1 MKIASLGLVM
11 ALAAAPA
18 VANAQ
23 VTVSGGI
30 SFNFG
35 SLPGEA
41 VPSTDV
47 FYDQLAPY
55 GVWVD
60 DPTVGQV
67 FIPDESG
74 YVPYTNG
81 HWEDTDV
88 GFVWVSSEPFAWA
101 TSHYGRWFY
110 DSDYGRWAWLPDTTW
125 GPNWVDWYEA
135 DGSFGWAPLAPE
147 VIIQTGYQP
156 PVDCYHFVPSA
167 HIFDTNVRA
176 YYVPRD
182 RVETIRTRAR
192 PVAHRESVHD
202 HQVITGPAPEAL
214 QRARVTVHRKP
225 VANNTKLLGRFDANQ
240 ARTIEQRA
248 KERRPQIEQQNARRL
263 DQHADLKRA
272 VETKAQKSPAR
283 PETKRPET
291 KRTETT
297 RPETTRPEQRTQPE
311 RTTKPEPRPETTRP
325 EQPERTTPRPDM
337 NRTQPKAEPQRTES
351 TRPEPQTTR
360 PEPQTT
366 RPEPQ
371 STRPEPKA
379 EPQREPMRTEP
390 KAEPQRTEP
399 QREPMRT
406 EPKTEP
412 MRTEPTRPE
421 PQATRPEPQRP
432 EPKAMQ
438 PKAEHAPARGN
449 DNRGNDNKHRDH

>member
-1 MKIASLGLVM
+1 MKIASLGFVV

-81 HWEDTDV
+81 HWEATDV

-156 PVDCYHFVPSA
+156 PIDCYHFVPSA

-202 HQVITGPAPEAL
+202 HQVITGPSPEAL

-225 VANNTKLLGRFDANQ
+225 VQNDTKLLGRFDANQ

-272 VETKAQKSPAR
+272 VETKAQKSPVR

-291 KRTETT
+291 TRPETT
-297 RPETTRPEQRTQPE
+297 RPEQRTQPETRTPTRDEQRTQPETRTPTRPEQRTQPE

-337 NRTQPKAEPQRTES
+337 DRAQPKAEPQRAEP

-360 PEPQTT
+360 PEP
-366 RPEPQ
+366 
-371 STRPEPKA
+371 KA
-379 EPQREPMRTEP
+379 
-390 KAEPQRTEP
+390 
-399 QREPMRT
+399 
-406 EPKTEP
+406 EP

-421 PQATRPEPQRP
+421 PQASRPEPQRP

-449 DNRGNDNKHRDH
+449 DNRGNDNKDKRNH